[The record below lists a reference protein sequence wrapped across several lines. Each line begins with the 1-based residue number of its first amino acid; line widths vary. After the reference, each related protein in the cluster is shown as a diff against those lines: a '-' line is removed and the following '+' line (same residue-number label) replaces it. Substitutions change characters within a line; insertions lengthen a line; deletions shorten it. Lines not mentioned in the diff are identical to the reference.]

1 MKSTKKMIGTIGT
14 IKTATDNAD
23 TRPRNG
29 PNGLNG
35 LSGPNYPNGPKKST
49 LPNFRLESRRCG
61 LDEEIAPNRSYR
73 EYFLFGARS

>member
-1 MKSTKKMIGTIGT
+1 MNETIGT
-14 IKTATDNAD
+14 INTIKTIKMATDNAD

-29 PNGLNG
+29 PNG

-49 LPNFRLESRRCG
+49 LPNFRLESRRYG
-61 LDEEIAPNRSYR
+61 LDKEIAPNRSYR

>member
-1 MKSTKKMIGTIGT
+1 MIGTIGT
-14 IKTATDNAD
+14 IKTINTIKMTTDNAD

-29 PNGLNG
+29 HNG
-35 LSGPNYPNGPKKST
+35 PNGPKKST

-61 LDEEIAPNRSYR
+61 LDKEIAPNRSYR